1 MPRGHRRVVAVAS
14 VGSTAPSAVPDG
26 AVGLCVQG
34 AWLRRGPGSFVDTD
48 NPAGGVARGKE
59 PWGWMPKAPSSGRRT
74 GFQVPGP
81 REACEASCAHT
92 HRSVGALPGVLAF
105 FSMFKMLR
113 QSSFLSTS
121 GFLRRP
127 WDAAYGERLTR
138 LAPDAA
144 LLWTGKVSP
153 LAASTGN
160 VGGLHHSKRPSK
172 PWPMH
177 PTPYGRGS
185 QAGRFV
191 LRSGLT
197 PPVGRLRLGRARQ
210 HPSEAGPRS
219 FTQQGA
225 FKGTVAEETNA
236 AVGMCRLIIYLF
248 REIGRSLR

>member
-1 MPRGHRRVVAVAS
+1 MLGAQHHQPCRMDLRVC
-14 VGSTAPSAVPDG
+14 GY
-26 AVGLCVQG
+26 
-34 AWLRRGPGSFVDTD
+34 RGPGWGEDLAPCYTPTTRQGVWRVGRSRGDGCPRRQVQV
-48 NPAGGVARGKE
+48 GGQASRCR
-59 PWGWMPKAPSSGRRT
+59 A
-74 GFQVPGP
+74 P
-81 REACEASCAHT
+81 REACEVSCAHMR
-92 HRSVGALPGVLAF
+92 RSGGALPGVLAF
-105 FSMFKMLR
+105 FSMFKMLH

-127 WDAAYGERLTR
+127 WNAAYGECLTR

-144 LLWTGKVSP
+144 LLWTGKASP
-153 LAASTGN
+153 SAASTGN

-177 PTPYGRGS
+177 PTPYGRDS

-197 PPVGRLRLGRARQ
+197 PPVGRLHLGRAQQ

-219 FTQQGA
+219 LTQQGA